1 MLKWNYSFSHLI
13 RRQRIFF
20 VLAVVLV
27 VFLCTSFAH
36 TAPKTPP
43 SPYAPLLSL
52 LKARNFVK
60 AERYADSLVRTGD
73 TAALVRESLC
83 VALLEQHKQLARVEQ
98 LLTELPR
105 TSYRLYLL
113 AQSQCLQYKFKEA
126 IQSYQA
132 YIPIADKLI
141 LSDIETKQYIIEC
154 QNALQLIKTSFRPI
168 LYEKHRVGWDSVAEQ
183 PTLSTMPYRL
193 IPLPAALYGQFDDAS
208 IEPPTLV
215 AYPTSRE
222 VGARVVYANRKS
234 KQGQRDLY
242 FVELRGNNLWS
253 QPTELSAVIN
263 TPFDEAMG
271 ILSEDGKTLYFSS
284 RGQYGMGGF
293 DIFRSTYD
301 AVLHQWNA
309 PENLGFP
316 YNSPYDDYLFG
327 LPDAEGRI
335 VLASNRAI
343 AADSLQIFTLSY
355 DPQQL
360 CEALTTTTDLVER
373 SLFQLT
379 SPVTTTPAV
388 VKQRSAARESSRD
401 THYREVDSDE
411 EYKKALRIGYEAQQH
426 ADSLRKDLEILRE
439 RLWNVRT
446 SEERKSLE
454 GRITVLENS
463 MLAAQR
469 KADTHFAKASL
480 IEQEYITGQRTL
492 LNQRDAMGA
501 YTSDAPS
508 DLHLAKPA
516 ANVMQSS
523 ELKALAEI
531 ARQHSSYWNETK
543 ALWKQ
548 YDAIR
553 KMLEDSISSTVK
565 IGKAEQEAAR
575 QSQLYVTKYQ
585 ENIKTRHRIFSQCLA
600 VAYMKGNRE
609 AKDLIFSAEA
619 KAKECHLLA
628 QSLLNNKD
636 VQDEGE
642 AAFFSL
648 LAEELSNLYYEL
660 GFSYAWNMDAYRS
673 KVNKRIASYE
683 QLLTLTT
690 QHSTKTNDLEAT
702 NNHTTLAPTPGEV
715 IPIQTMTTPTLNINT
730 SVAKAEGLQL
740 LDPSPY
746 ATEDD
751 VPRDIVQP
759 TGVIYRLQ
767 LGAYSNPID
776 PSLFQGMYP
785 IIAETLQSGK
795 IRKYYAG
802 AFRLKEQAERGKQ
815 ITTKCGFPDAFI
827 VAWYNGRKVTL
838 ARAVSVENKQ
848 ETDSNQPRE
857 SIIQNAPLGSS
868 YQVII
873 GTFDGDLPSYVS
885 ETVNLLAPGKEL
897 MKRPSEDGR
906 NVYFVGLYSE
916 KVQAERLRDNLLAS
930 GFIEAKI
937 ENIPS
942 SL

>member
-20 VLAVVLV
+20 VLAFVLV
-27 VFLCTSFAH
+27 IFLRTSFAFI
-36 TAPKTPP
+36 TPKTPP

-52 LKARNFVK
+52 LKAHHFAK

-105 TSYRLYLL
+105 TPYRLYLL

-168 LYEKHRVGWDSVAEQ
+168 LYERHRVGWDSVAEQ

-492 LNQRDAMGA
+492 LNQRDALGA

-660 GFSYAWNMDAYRS
+660 GFSYAWNMDAYRN

-690 QHSTKTNDLEAT
+690 QHSTKTSDLEVDS
-702 NNHTTLAPTPGEV
+702 NHTTPAPTPGEV
-715 IPIQTMTTPTLNINT
+715 IPVQTMTTPTLNTN
-730 SVAKAEGLQL
+730 VVKAEGLQL

-785 IIAETLQSGK
+785 IIAETLQGGK

-848 ETDSNQPRE
+848 GTDSNQPRE

>member
-105 TSYRLYLL
+105 TPYRLYLL

-168 LYEKHRVGWDSVAEQ
+168 LYERHRVGWDSVAEQ
-183 PTLSTMPYRL
+183 PSLSTMPYRL

-284 RGQYGMGGF
+284 CGQYGMGGF

-343 AADSLQIFTLSY
+343 ATDSLQIFTLSY

-379 SPVTTTPAV
+379 PPVTTTPAV

-660 GFSYAWNMDAYRS
+660 GFSYAWNMDAYRN

-690 QHSTKTNDLEAT
+690 QHSTKTSDLEVDS
-702 NNHTTLAPTPGEV
+702 NHTTPAPTPGEV
-715 IPIQTMTTPTLNINT
+715 IPVQTMTTPTLNTN
-730 SVAKAEGLQL
+730 VVKAEGLQL

>member
-105 TSYRLYLL
+105 TPYRLYLL

-208 IEPPTLV
+208 IQPPTLV

-343 AADSLQIFTLSY
+343 ATDSLQIFTLSY

-454 GRITVLENS
+454 GRITVLEDS

-609 AKDLIFSAEA
+609 AKDFIFSAEA

-660 GFSYAWNMDAYRS
+660 GFSYAWNMDAYRN

-690 QHSTKTNDLEAT
+690 QHSTKTSDLEVDS
-702 NNHTTLAPTPGEV
+702 NHTTPAPTPGEV
-715 IPIQTMTTPTLNINT
+715 IPVQTMTTPTLNTN
-730 SVAKAEGLQL
+730 VVKAEGLQL

-785 IIAETLQSGK
+785 IIAETLQGGK

-848 ETDSNQPRE
+848 GTDSNQPRE

-873 GTFDGDLPSYVS
+873 GTFDDDLPSYVS

>member
-105 TSYRLYLL
+105 TPYRLYLL

-492 LNQRDAMGA
+492 LNQRDALGA

-690 QHSTKTNDLEAT
+690 QHSTKTSDLEVDS
-702 NNHTTLAPTPGEV
+702 NHTTPAPTPGEV
-715 IPIQTMTTPTLNINT
+715 IPVQTMTTPTLNTN
-730 SVAKAEGLQL
+730 VVKAEGLQL

-785 IIAETLQSGK
+785 IIAETLQGGK

-815 ITTKCGFPDAFI
+815 ITAKCGFPDAFI

-848 ETDSNQPRE
+848 GTDSNQPRE

>member
-1 MLKWNYSFSHLI
+1 MLKWNYPFSHLI
-13 RRQRIFF
+13 RQQRIFF
-20 VLAVVLV
+20 VLAAVLTI
-27 VFLCTSFAH
+27 FLHTSF
-36 TAPKTPP
+36 TLITPKTPP
-43 SPYAPLLSL
+43 APYAPLLSL
-52 LKARNFVK
+52 LKTRNFIK
-60 AERYADSLVRTGD
+60 AERYADSLIRTGD
-73 TAALVRESLC
+73 TAAIVYESLC
-83 VALLEQHKQLARVEQ
+83 VTLLEQHKQLVRVEQ
-98 LLTELPR
+98 ILAKLPR
-105 TSYRLYLL
+105 TPYRLYLL
-113 AQSQCLQYKFKEA
+113 AQSQCLQYKFNEA

-132 YIPIADKLI
+132 YIPIADNLI
-141 LSDIETKQYIIEC
+141 LSDIEAKQYIIEC
-154 QNALQLIKTSFRPI
+154 QNALQLIKTSYRPI
-168 LYEKHRVGWDSVAEQ
+168 LYEKHRISWDSVTEL
-183 PTLSTMPYRL
+183 PILSTMPYKL

-208 IEPPTLV
+208 IKPPTLV
-215 AYPTSRE
+215 AYPTSRD
-222 VGARVVYANRKS
+222 VGTHIIYANRKS

-242 FVELRGNNLWS
+242 FVELRANNLWS
-253 QPTELSAVIN
+253 QPTELGAVIN
-263 TPFDEAMG
+263 TPFDEAIG

-301 AVLHQWNA
+301 VILHQWNA

-327 LPDAEGRI
+327 LPDTEGRI

-343 AADSLQIFTLSY
+343 AADSLQIFSLSY
-355 DPQQL
+355 DSQQL
-360 CEALTTTTDLVER
+360 CETLTTTNDLSER
-373 SLFQLT
+373 SLFQHT
-379 SPVTTTPAV
+379 SPITTTPV
-388 VKQRSAARESSRD
+388 VAQQRLTARENSRD

-411 EYKKALRIGYEAQQH
+411 EYKKALRMGFEQQQH

-454 GRITVLENS
+454 GRITILENS

-492 LNQRDAMGA
+492 LNQRTAMGA

-531 ARQHSSYWNETK
+531 ARQHTAYWNETK

-585 ENIKTRHRIFSQCLA
+585 ENVKTRHRIFSQCLA

-609 AKDLIFSAEA
+609 AKELIFSAEA

-648 LAEELSNLYYEL
+648 LAEELGNLYYEL
-660 GFSYAWNMDAYRS
+660 GFTYAWNMDAYRN
-673 KVNKRIASYE
+673 KVNKRINNYE
-683 QLLTLTT
+683 QLLTLTI
-690 QHSTKTNDLEAT
+690 QHSTKTNDIIVDS
-702 NNHTTLAPTPGEV
+702 NYTTSVLTLGGV
-715 IPIQTMTTPTLNINT
+715 IPVQITTTPTLNTNAI
-730 SVAKAEGLQL
+730 KAEGLQL

-746 ATEDD
+746 TSEDD

-759 TGVIYRLQ
+759 SGVIYRLQ

-785 IIAETLQSGK
+785 IIAETLQGGK

-802 AFRLKEQAERGKQ
+802 AFHLKAQAEYGKQ

-827 VAWYNGRKVTL
+827 VAWYDGRKVSL
-838 ARAVSVENKQ
+838 ARAASVENLK
-848 ETDSNQPRE
+848 ETDYNQSYE
-857 SIIQNAPLGSS
+857 SKSIIKNVPLENS

-873 GTFDGDLPSYVS
+873 GTFEGDLPSYIS
-885 ETVNLLAPGKEL
+885 ETINLLAPNKEL

-906 NVYFVGLYSE
+906 TVYFVGLYSE
-916 KVQAERLRDNLLAS
+916 RVQAERLRDNLLAS
-930 GFIEAKI
+930 GFIEAKV
-937 ENIPS
+937 ETIPS

>member
-105 TSYRLYLL
+105 TPYRLYLL

-183 PTLSTMPYRL
+183 PTLSTMSYRF

-208 IEPPTLV
+208 IQPPTLV

-284 RGQYGMGGF
+284 CGQYGMGGF

-548 YDAIR
+548 YDTIR

-575 QSQLYVTKYQ
+575 QSQLYITKYQ

-683 QLLTLTT
+683 QLLTLTK
-690 QHSTKTNDLEAT
+690 QHSTKTNDLEAD

-715 IPIQTMTTPTLNINT
+715 IPVQTMTTPTLNTN
-730 SVAKAEGLQL
+730 VVKAEGLQL

-785 IIAETLQSGK
+785 IIAETLQGGK

-848 ETDSNQPRE
+848 GTDSNQPRE

>member
-105 TSYRLYLL
+105 TPYRLYLL

-168 LYEKHRVGWDSVAEQ
+168 LYERHRVGWDSVAEQ
-183 PTLSTMPYRL
+183 PSLSTMPYRL

-827 VAWYNGRKVTL
+827 VAWYNGRKVIL

>member
-105 TSYRLYLL
+105 TPYRLYLL

-183 PTLSTMPYRL
+183 PTLSTMSYRF

-208 IEPPTLV
+208 IQPPTLV

-492 LNQRDAMGA
+492 LNQRDALGA

-660 GFSYAWNMDAYRS
+660 GFSYAWNMDAYRN

-690 QHSTKTNDLEAT
+690 QHSTKTSDLEVDS
-702 NNHTTLAPTPGEV
+702 NHTTPAPTPGEV
-715 IPIQTMTTPTLNINT
+715 IPVQTMTTPTLNTN
-730 SVAKAEGLQL
+730 VVKAEGLQL

-785 IIAETLQSGK
+785 IIAETLQGGK

-848 ETDSNQPRE
+848 GTDSNQPRE

>member
-105 TSYRLYLL
+105 TPYRLYLL

-126 IQSYQA
+126 IQSSQA

-168 LYEKHRVGWDSVAEQ
+168 LYERHRVGWDSVAEQ
-183 PTLSTMPYRL
+183 PSLSTMPYRL

-208 IEPPTLV
+208 IQPPTLV

-343 AADSLQIFTLSY
+343 ATDSLQIFTLSY

-388 VKQRSAARESSRD
+388 VKQRSAAR
-401 THYREVDSDE
+401 
-411 EYKKALRIGYEAQQH
+411 
-426 ADSLRKDLEILRE
+426 
-439 RLWNVRT
+439 
-446 SEERKSLE
+446 
-454 GRITVLENS
+454 
-463 MLAAQR
+463 
-469 KADTHFAKASL
+469 
-480 IEQEYITGQRTL
+480 
-492 LNQRDAMGA
+492 
-501 YTSDAPS
+501 
-508 DLHLAKPA
+508 
-516 ANVMQSS
+516 
-523 ELKALAEI
+523 
-531 ARQHSSYWNETK
+531 
-543 ALWKQ
+543 
-548 YDAIR
+548 
-553 KMLEDSISSTVK
+553 
-565 IGKAEQEAAR
+565 
-575 QSQLYVTKYQ
+575 
-585 ENIKTRHRIFSQCLA
+585 
-600 VAYMKGNRE
+600 
-609 AKDLIFSAEA
+609 
-619 KAKECHLLA
+619 
-628 QSLLNNKD
+628 
-636 VQDEGE
+636 
-642 AAFFSL
+642 
-648 LAEELSNLYYEL
+648 
-660 GFSYAWNMDAYRS
+660 
-673 KVNKRIASYE
+673 
-683 QLLTLTT
+683 
-690 QHSTKTNDLEAT
+690 
-702 NNHTTLAPTPGEV
+702 
-715 IPIQTMTTPTLNINT
+715 
-730 SVAKAEGLQL
+730 
-740 LDPSPY
+740 
-746 ATEDD
+746 
-751 VPRDIVQP
+751 
-759 TGVIYRLQ
+759 
-767 LGAYSNPID
+767 
-776 PSLFQGMYP
+776 
-785 IIAETLQSGK
+785 
-795 IRKYYAG
+795 
-802 AFRLKEQAERGKQ
+802 
-815 ITTKCGFPDAFI
+815 
-827 VAWYNGRKVTL
+827 
-838 ARAVSVENKQ
+838 
-848 ETDSNQPRE
+848 
-857 SIIQNAPLGSS
+857 
-868 YQVII
+868 
-873 GTFDGDLPSYVS
+873 
-885 ETVNLLAPGKEL
+885 
-897 MKRPSEDGR
+897 
-906 NVYFVGLYSE
+906 
-916 KVQAERLRDNLLAS
+916 
-930 GFIEAKI
+930 
-937 ENIPS
+937 
-942 SL
+942 

>member
-105 TSYRLYLL
+105 TPYRLYLL

-183 PTLSTMPYRL
+183 PTLSTMSYRF

-208 IEPPTLV
+208 IQPPTLV

-492 LNQRDAMGA
+492 LNQRDALGA

-585 ENIKTRHRIFSQCLA
+585 EDIKTRHRIFSQCLA

-609 AKDLIFSAEA
+609 AKNLIFSAEA

-660 GFSYAWNMDAYRS
+660 GFSYAWNMDAYRN

-690 QHSTKTNDLEAT
+690 QHSTKTSDLEVDS
-702 NNHTTLAPTPGEV
+702 NHTTPAPTPGEV
-715 IPIQTMTTPTLNINT
+715 IPVQTMTTPTLNTN
-730 SVAKAEGLQL
+730 VVKAEGLQL

-785 IIAETLQSGK
+785 IIAETLQGGK

>member
-105 TSYRLYLL
+105 TPYRLYLL

-168 LYEKHRVGWDSVAEQ
+168 LYERHRVGWDSVAEQ

-531 ARQHSSYWNETK
+531 ARQHTTYWNETK

-553 KMLEDSISSTVK
+553 KMLADSISSTVK

-585 ENIKTRHRIFSQCLA
+585 DNIKTRHRIFSQCLA
-600 VAYMKGNRE
+600 VAYMKGNRN

-648 LAEELSNLYYEL
+648 LAEELGNLYYEL
-660 GFSYAWNMDAYRS
+660 GFSYAWNMDAYRN
-673 KVNKRIASYE
+673 KVNKRINNYE
-683 QLLTLTT
+683 QLLTLTM
-690 QHSTKTNDLEAT
+690 QHSTKTNDLIVDS
-702 NNHTTLAPTPGEV
+702 NYTTPVLTLGEV
-715 IPIQTMTTPTLNINT
+715 IPVQITTTPTLNTNAI
-730 SVAKAEGLQL
+730 KAGGLQL

-746 ATEDD
+746 TSEED

-759 TGVIYRLQ
+759 SGVIYRLQ

-785 IIAETLQSGK
+785 IIAETLQGGK

-802 AFRLKEQAERGKQ
+802 AFHLKAQAEHGKQ

-848 ETDSNQPRE
+848 GTDSNQPRE